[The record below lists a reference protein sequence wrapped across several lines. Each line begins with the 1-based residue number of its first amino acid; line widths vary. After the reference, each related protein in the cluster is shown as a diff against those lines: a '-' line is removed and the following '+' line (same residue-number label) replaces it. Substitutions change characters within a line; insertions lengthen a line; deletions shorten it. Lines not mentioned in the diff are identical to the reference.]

1 MKQWLVEVDE
11 TLQEQNIYLVE
22 AENEQAARVMMLQGY
37 GGGILELRETYVDSN
52 EITKV
57 RSVKPY
63 SDPTLKIE

>member
-11 TLQEQNIYLVE
+11 TQLEQNIYIVE
-22 AENEQAARVMMLQGY
+22 ADNEQAARFLMLQGY
-37 GGGILELRETYVDSN
+37 GEGILELRETYVDSS

-63 SDPTLKIE
+63 SDPTLKKE